1 MTGSSRAPLSI
12 EQFAGKL
19 APVLGN
25 EHALLRVRE
34 AMRQLDYRG
43 ERVFHDQQRGI
54 LKWLG
59 EQQGVVAAAARH
71 LLRQFDREL
80 SIAVPRSKSERAK
93 SEPAP
98 LPSRLVR
105 DELVEA
111 LSRALGNEK
120 AKQVIDN
127 ACRERGIVPE
137 QLTKSSA
144 LETLEALSHTPGL
157 VGVTARFAKARLAL
171 KLEGD

>member
-1 MTGSSRAPLSI
+1 MTGSSHSPLSI

-34 AMRQLDYRG
+34 AMKRLSYRG
-43 ERVFHDQQRGI
+43 DRLSRDEQRGI
-54 LKWLG
+54 LNWLG

-80 SIAVPRSKSERAK
+80 SVASPKPGSV
-93 SEPAP
+93 PAP
-98 LPSRLVR
+98 FPARLVR

-120 AKQVIDN
+120 ARQLVDG

-144 LETLEALSHTPGL
+144 LETLEILSNTPGL
-157 VGVTARFAKARLAL
+157 VGVTARFAKARLAF
-171 KLEGD
+171 KLESG